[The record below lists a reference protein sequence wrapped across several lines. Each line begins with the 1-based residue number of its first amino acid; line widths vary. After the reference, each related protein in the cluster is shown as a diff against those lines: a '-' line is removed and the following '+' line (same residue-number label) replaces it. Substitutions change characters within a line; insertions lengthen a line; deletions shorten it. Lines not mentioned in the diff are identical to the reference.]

1 MKGVMDP
8 DFEKAAFEQ
17 EVGTYSKEPVK
28 TQYGYHVIQVVGHE
42 VRPLTSTD
50 RSNAIDRAYK
60 NWLENAKSN
69 LKIETGSD
77 WVDFVPVEPTLSDL

>member
-1 MKGVMDP
+1 
-8 DFEKAAFEQ
+8 
-17 EVGTYSKEPVK
+17 
-28 TQYGYHVIQVVGHE
+28 VVGHE